1 MKSSSPMK
9 SLMDYAGSYEFGY
22 RPPNAEG
29 CVSLMPEL
37 SKLKNAIGFHQQVSF
52 KEGILET
59 IKGEQVK

>member
-1 MKSSSPMK
+1 
-9 SLMDYAGSYEFGY
+9 
-22 RPPNAEG
+22 
-29 CVSLMPEL
+29 MPEL